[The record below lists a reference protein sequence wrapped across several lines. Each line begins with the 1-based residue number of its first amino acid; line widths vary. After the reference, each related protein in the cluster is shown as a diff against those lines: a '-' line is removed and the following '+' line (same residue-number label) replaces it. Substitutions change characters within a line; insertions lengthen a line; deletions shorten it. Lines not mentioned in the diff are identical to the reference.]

1 MKYTPFDK
9 KAPTPRWMKVKVL
22 LKVIGKMTLS
32 GTPHKGYLD
41 QGTELKCQ
49 EFHHRPLCNM
59 TFHINSLIMAKEY
72 IN

>member
-9 KAPTPRWMKVKVL
+9 KVPPGWMKVKVL
-22 LKVIGKMTLS
+22 LKVIGKTTLL

-59 TFHINSLIMAKEY
+59 TFCINSLIMAKEY
-72 IN
+72 ID